1 MPGNKVVICHKCQKE
16 LKPHRTYFT
25 YLGHSF
31 FTDIL
36 KCPECGEV
44 YIPEELAKGR
54 IAEVEME
61 LEDK

>member
-1 MPGNKVVICHKCQKE
+1 MGKNKVVICHKCQKE
-16 LKPHRTYFT
+16 LEPKKTYFS
-25 YLGHSF
+25 YLGHTF

-36 KCPECGEV
+36 KCPQCGEV

-54 IAEVEME
+54 IAQVEME

>member
-1 MPGNKVVICHKCQKE
+1 MAEKKVVICCKCQKE
-16 LKPHRTYFT
+16 LKPAKTYFN
-25 YLGHSF
+25 YLGHSYHA
-31 FTDIL
+31 DIL

-54 IAEVEME
+54 MSEVEMM